1 MTQDLLRVGSS
12 ERARQREREKK
23 KEREREREKDRGKF
37 APEVANI
44 ANFSRAL
51 WTKKS
56 HWLKLLISAKEIVFF
71 YFLGYCEAGGLTA
84 KFFYWI
90 LSVLTYLQK
99 KTKIKMYVF

>member
-1 MTQDLLRVGSS
+1 MEPYYRK
-12 ERARQREREKK
+12 ERERGREREGDR
-23 KEREREREKDRGKF
+23 ERERERERHTHTERGKF
-37 APEVANI
+37 APEAANI

-99 KTKIKMYVF
+99 KPKIKMYVF